1 MIFGLGIFGLSMIG
15 LTTKINLSP
24 SLSSSSPKEEKDKE
38 DKVGYEDNKVLN
50 KILSTCL
57 RVSFEYY
64 VK

>member
-1 MIFGLGIFGLSMIG
+1 MIG
-15 LTTKINLSP
+15 LTAKINLSP